1 MVSLIV
7 MDIIEDDF
15 GCEGRPEGYK
25 PKCKVVLKDFS
36 GNVMEER
43 VADEDLYNQN
53 INVGDQVH
61 FEMDK
66 IIKESTFK

>member
-7 MDIIEDDF
+7 IDIIEDDF
-15 GCEGRPEGYK
+15 GCEGRPDGYI
-25 PKCKVVLKDFS
+25 PKCKVLLKDFS
-36 GNVMEER
+36 GNVMEEQ
-43 VADEDLYNQN
+43 VADADLNAQS

-66 IIKESTFK
+66 IIKESI

>member
-7 MDIIEDDF
+7 VDIIEDDF
-15 GCEGRPEGYK
+15 GCEGRPDGYT

-43 VADEDLYNQN
+43 VADADLYAQN
-53 INVGDQVH
+53 IGIGDQVH
-61 FEMDK
+61 FEMEK
-66 IIKESTFK
+66 IVKD

>member
-25 PKCKVVLKDFS
+25 PKCKVALKDFS

-43 VADEDLYNQN
+43 VFR
-53 INVGDQVH
+53 VR
-61 FEMDK
+61 
-66 IIKESTFK
+66 

>member
-15 GCEGRPEGYK
+15 GCEGRPDGYV

-36 GNVMEER
+36 GNVMEES
-43 VADEDLYNQN
+43 VPDDELYSQN

-61 FEMDK
+61 FDMDK
-66 IIKESTFK
+66 IVKD